1 MSEPRFKMGRV
12 GGLTPPTGLAQ
23 ALRDFDPELELEW
36 NWREQLWMVVQHV
49 RRRQYVG
56 EYENMSL
63 FEIAPRKVPVL
74 YVTDTH
80 TPDHRIIHQLQKQ
93 RYFTKKGRL
102 NRQVKKMKDEKKRKD
117 DALYN
122 KFEKAREAVD
132 DMTPLLR
139 KAGFGGKSSLVA
151 PKKGW
156 ELS

>member
-1 MSEPRFKMGRV
+1 
-12 GGLTPPTGLAQ
+12 
-23 ALRDFDPELELEW
+23 
-36 NWREQLWMVVQHV
+36 
-49 RRRQYVG
+49 
-56 EYENMSL
+56 
-63 FEIAPRKVPVL
+63 
-74 YVTDTH
+74 
-80 TPDHRIIHQLQKQ
+80 
-93 RYFTKKGRL
+93 
-102 NRQVKKMKDEKKRKD
+102 MKDEKKRKD